1 MIHRPTHRV
10 REALSAGRYAAGCYI
25 QLNSPESVEIAG
37 AAGLDYVIID
47 CQHGAID
54 FESAVHMIRA
64 AQAIGVT
71 PLVRPVD
78 HTPGFIMKVLD
89 AGALGVVVP
98 DIVHAAQARAVVSA
112 ARYGVAGNG
121 GTRGACP
128 STRAA
133 WHQTDDWPGF
143 MQHANDTVSVWLI
156 LESRE
161 AFANADAI
169 LAVPGIDA
177 VIPGTFDLSH
187 QMQLFGQREH
197 EAVTEAC
204 LSLTHKAAALG
215 IPVVRSIRAQGE
227 SDMAR
232 ERQVWEAHGARIFHI
247 GGDRRLLRN
256 AWRDRLN
263 GLRS

>member
-1 MIHRPTHRV
+1 
-10 REALSAGRYAAGCYI
+10 
-25 QLNSPESVEIAG
+25 
-37 AAGLDYVIID
+37 
-47 CQHGAID
+47 
-54 FESAVHMIRA
+54 MIRA
-64 AQAIGVT
+64 AQAVGVT

-98 DIVHAAQARAVVSA
+98 DIVTADQARAVVSA

-121 GTRGACP
+121 GSRGACP

-143 MQHANDTVSVWLI
+143 MRHANETVSVWLI

-161 AFANADAI
+161 AFANADEI

-187 QMQLFGQREH
+187 EMQLFGQREH
-197 EAVTEAC
+197 EAVTQAC
-204 LSLTHKAAALG
+204 LSLTQKAAARS
-215 IPVVRSIRAQGE
+215 IAAVRSIRSQGGAE
-227 SDMAR
+227 MAL
-232 ERQVWEAHGARIFHI
+232 ERQEWQAHGARIFHV

-256 AWRDRLN
+256 AWRDRLR
-263 GLRS
+263 GLQD